1 MSPVPSSGPGQVLSS
16 PEIEEPGGVSSAPS
30 GAAVRTMDAGMLK
43 TIVHQLVPAQQRGDP
58 FLVPAFLQIYKR
70 FTTTHQVLDLLLQ
83 R

>member
-1 MSPVPSSGPGQVLSS
+1 
-16 PEIEEPGGVSSAPS
+16 
-30 GAAVRTMDAGMLK
+30 MLK